1 MNNDDDYKL
10 QGYQDDLTIDDNSTD
25 PLMDEMGD
33 DPTEELGVPAD
44 KFKDELDKTLADDS
58 EFDAEDDDIDMHD
71 DEREFIEDLDS
82 DEEDDD
88 DRY

>member
-1 MNNDDDYKL
+1 MNNDDDYQL
-10 QGYQDDLTIDDNSTD
+10 QSYQDDLTTDDNYTD

-44 KFKDELDKTLADDS
+44 KFKDELDTTLTDDDG
-58 EFDAEDDDIDMHD
+58 FGAEDDDVDIHD